1 VITIQILLGLV
12 SHSQPLWLHCACI
25 ELLLKLEYLHFK
37 SVGCICGMAEQME
50 QWKDS
55 EQYGGQTREVTYRS
69 ICHSPMCPPDTA
81 VTVWQHAAFSSDK
94 QTLIFEAVSQI
105 HDVPFGSYFEVH
117 LLALAPTC
125 IITVLHRRYVTKLGQ
140 QYMPPPLQSSALTP
154 SRVVCFSIKDV
165 NSFTHCLW
173 HRCMRSG
180 HSQQNQQPV
189 VY

>member
-1 VITIQILLGLV
+1 LNNVVNVELPCTAEEYFSICLGDD
-12 SHSQPLWLHCACI
+12 S
-25 ELLLKLEYLHFK
+25 KLMQSYCDHQK
-37 SVGCICGMAEQME
+37 STKLQME

-69 ICHSPMCPPDTA
+69 ICKSPMCPPDTA

-125 IITVLHRRYVTKLGQ
+125 IITVLHR
-140 QYMPPPLQSSALTP
+140 
-154 SRVVCFSIKDV
+154 
-165 NSFTHCLW
+165 
-173 HRCMRSG
+173 
-180 HSQQNQQPV
+180 
-189 VY
+189 